1 MSILKVSLTTA
12 VLILFALALYSAYG
26 AYRTE
31 HVYPPLGNFVEV
43 EEGGIRLHYVEK
55 GEGSP
60 IVLIHGASTSLI
72 DFHASIFEPLARH
85 HRAIAVDRPG
95 YGYSQRPSGEWP
107 DPLYQAQ
114 LIRGALSRLDIEKP
128 ILVGHSWS
136 GSVVLA
142 YLLAF
147 PEDVAGGVLLAGG
160 SHPWRGGVAWY
171 NHVAG
176 MPLIGPLF
184 AYTVAYPAGQLLM
197 DTAVNSVFTPNPV
210 PLRYIERTGIVLS
223 LRPRSFM
230 ASAEDVR
237 NLSDFLR
244 LQSTRYTSI
253 SRPLLLITGDSD
265 EVVPPWNHA
274 DRLIKQVPHAKL
286 IKLADT
292 GHALHHTHP
301 ERITEL
307 IRDFRRRVTETTD

>member
-1 MSILKVSLTTA
+1 MSILKVSLMIA

-31 HVYPPLGNFVEV
+31 LAYPPLGNFV

-107 DPLYQAQ
+107 DPLQQAR

-160 SHPWRGGVAWY
+160 SHPWKGGVAWY
-171 NHVAG
+171 NHVAS

-197 DTAVNSVFTPNPV
+197 NAAVNSVFTPNPV
-210 PLRYIERTGIVLS
+210 PPRYIERTGILLS
-223 LRPRSFM
+223 LRPHSFM

-237 NLSDFLR
+237 NLSEFLR
-244 LQSTRYTSI
+244 FQSARYNSI
-253 SRPLLLITGDSD
+253 RRPLLLITGDAD

-274 DRLIKQVPHAKL
+274 DRLIKQVPHAEL

-292 GHALHHTHP
+292 GHALHHAHP
-301 ERITEL
+301 ERITKL
-307 IRDFRRRVTETTD
+307 IRDFRRRVIEKTN